1 MFAYIIINNKSE
13 TMNNLI
19 KADNEYQQWLAN
31 LKKRIKQSQIKAA
44 VKVNTELLELY
55 WSIGSDIVKKQTESD
70 WGDGIIEQLSLDLR
84 LAFPDIKGF
93 SSRNLWYMKKWF
105 LFYSGENIKLHQVG
119 AESSSKMPQLVA
131 EIPWRHHTEIITKC
145 KSIEEALFYIKKTL
159 QEGWSRAILIHYIGV
174 DLYRSQGKTISN
186 FSSTLP
192 SLQSEL
198 AQEMLKD
205 PYNFDFLTLTEGY
218 KEKELEKVLT
228 DNLTRFLLELGTGF
242 AFVGRQV
249 PIQVGESSYYIDML
263 FYHFRMKCFVV
274 VELKTVKFEPEFA
287 GKLNFY
293 VTAIDRQMRDKDDN
307 PTIGLLIC
315 KDKEDVIAE
324 YTLADIQKPLGISA
338 YDLNNI
344 LPETFRSSLPTIE
357 EIEKNM
363 KNF

>member
-1 MFAYIIINNKSE
+1 MFAYLIINNKSE

-119 AESSSKMPQLVA
+119 AESSSKMPQFVA

-218 KEKELEKVLT
+218 KEKELEKALT

-263 FYHFRMKCFVV
+263 F
-274 VELKTVKFEPEFA
+274 
-287 GKLNFY
+287 
-293 VTAIDRQMRDKDDN
+293 
-307 PTIGLLIC
+307 
-315 KDKEDVIAE
+315 
-324 YTLADIQKPLGISA
+324 
-338 YDLNNI
+338 
-344 LPETFRSSLPTIE
+344 
-357 EIEKNM
+357 
-363 KNF
+363 